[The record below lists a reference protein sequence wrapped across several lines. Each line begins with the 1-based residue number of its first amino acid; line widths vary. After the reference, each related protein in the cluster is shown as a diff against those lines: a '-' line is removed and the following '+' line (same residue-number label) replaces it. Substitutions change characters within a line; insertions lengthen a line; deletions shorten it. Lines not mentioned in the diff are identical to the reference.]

1 MEFYKADKCCQKKYP
16 QVYFPNIQYGNT
28 LFLKH
33 RIIPCK
39 CICVPANQE
48 ITLLIL
54 CPYRTLYRFLS
65 FRIQSWQSQ
74 ILQNSLQPSKIVYHI
89 MVSIFPSKGSTF
101 LIWTLGSN
109 VKTLNFF
116 SGILGFG
123 NLCWMKLYVSS
134 PYIWKMQRKRINY
147 LKEIKI
153 EK

>member
-16 QVYFPNIQYGNT
+16 QVYFPNIQYSNT

-101 LIWTLGSN
+101 LIQTLGSN

-116 SGILGFG
+116 PEFWVLVTFIGWNCIMFHHLIFERCRERG
-123 NLCWMKLYVSS
+123 
-134 PYIWKMQRKRINY
+134 
-147 LKEIKI
+147 
-153 EK
+153 